1 MRFSLPR
8 TRTRLRDIAPKG
20 LYWRSLLIIVLPVAL
35 MQIILTWVFLDDH
48 WRATSKRMSLS
59 ISADVR
65 LLIEFY
71 ERNPTPDNFAE
82 IQRWAKDPLQIDLTL
97 DTTGPLARPRC
108 FPLSLVVDRYMI
120 QSLQEGLNRNVFYDA
135 SCNGPQV
142 EIRVPIDQGVLVV
155 KTHRDRVQARSGRL
169 FIVWIF
175 GATALLLTVSIAFVR
190 NQVRPIEDLAAA
202 MERFGEG
209 LSYKGF
215 RIRGA
220 REVRGAARSFNA
232 MAERITRFIDQRA
245 QLLAGVS
252 HDLRTPIT
260 RLKLQFAM
268 MQQTPELDAARE
280 DLADMERTID
290 EYLAF
295 VGGQTAEMRTPV
307 NVAALVQE
315 TAGHATRGGAI
326 VDLDLD
332 PSLMVSAHP
341 QALKRCLANLIDNAA
356 AHGDSVRVSTRQD
369 GATIEI
375 AVEDDGPGIPA
386 ELYEDAFRPFSRLDE
401 TRTRNSKG
409 VGLGLAIAR
418 DVARNH
424 GGDVVLGVSALG
436 GLRACLRLP
445 AQPQAI
451 APAPAPV

>member
-1 MRFSLPR
+1 MRLSLPR
-8 TRTRLRDIAPKG
+8 TRVRLRDIAPKG

-35 MQIILTWVFLDDH
+35 MQMILTWVFLDDH

-65 LLIEFY
+65 LLIELY
-71 ERNPTPDNFAE
+71 ERNPTPANFAD
-82 IQRWAKDPLQIDLTL
+82 IQRMARDPLQMDLML
-97 DTTGPLARPRC
+97 DPKGPLSRQRC

-120 QSLQEGLNRNVFYDA
+120 ESLQEGLNRNVFYDA

-142 EIRVPIDQGVLVV
+142 EIRMPIDQGVLVV
-155 KTHRDRVQARSGRL
+155 KTKRDRVQARSGPF
-169 FIVWIF
+169 FIMWII
-175 GATALLLTVSIAFVR
+175 GATALLLAVSIAFIR
-190 NQVRPIEDLAAA
+190 NQVRPIEELAGA
-202 MERFGEG
+202 MERFGKDM
-209 LSYKGF
+209 SYKHL

-220 REVRGAARSFNA
+220 REVRGAGRSFQS

-260 RLKLQFAM
+260 RLRLQFAM
-268 MQQTPELDAARE
+268 MTQTPELEAARE

-295 VGGQTAEMRTPV
+295 VGGQSAEAPVSV
-307 NVAALVQE
+307 NVAALVKE
-315 TAGHATRGGAI
+315 TATPAARGGARI
-326 VDLDLD
+326 DFDLDDDL
-332 PSLMVSAHP
+332 SVSARPH
-341 QALKRCLANLIDNAA
+341 ALKRCLANLIDNAA
-356 AHGDSVRVSTRQD
+356 AHGDRVLVTARRNEY
-369 GATIEI
+369 GVEI
-375 AVEDDGPGIPA
+375 AVEDDGPGISPD
-386 ELYEDAFRPFSRLDE
+386 LYEDAFRPFSRLDE

-424 GGDVVLGVSALG
+424 GGDVELGVSALG

-445 AQPQAI
+445 AAPQAS

>member
-1 MRFSLPR
+1 MRLSFPR
-8 TRTRLRDIAPKG
+8 IRVRLRDIAPKG

-59 ISADVR
+59 IAADVR
-65 LLIEFY
+65 LLIELY
-71 ERNPTPDNFAE
+71 ERNPTPANFAE
-82 IQRWAKDPLQIDLTL
+82 IQRWAANPLQMDLTL
-97 DTTGPLARPRC
+97 DAAGPLSRQRC

-120 QSLQEGLNRNVFYDA
+120 ESLQEGLNRDVFYDA

-142 EIRVPIDQGVLVV
+142 EIRVPIDEGVLVV
-155 KTHRDRVQARSGRL
+155 KTKRDRVQARSGPF
-169 FIVWIF
+169 FIMWIV
-175 GATALLLTVSIAFVR
+175 GATALLLTVSIAFIR
-190 NQVRPIEDLAAA
+190 NQVRPIEDLAHA
-202 MERFGEG
+202 MERFGKG

-220 REVRGAARSFNA
+220 REVRGAAKSFNA

-295 VGGQTAEMRTPV
+295 VGGQTAETRSAV
-307 NVAALVQE
+307 SVAALVEE
-315 TAGHATRGGAI
+315 TAGPAARGGAVI
-326 VDLDLD
+326 DLDLD
-332 PSLMVSAHP
+332 PGLMVSAHP

-356 AHGDSVRVSTRQD
+356 AHGDRVRVSARRE
-369 GATIEI
+369 GAAIEI

-424 GGDVVLGVSALG
+424 GGDVLLSVSALG

-445 AQPQAI
+445 AQPQTI